1 MDLSSSKTIDQF
13 KSPIRVAAKILL
25 RSRETQKQRATTNR
39 RTINKLKD
47 DITKLR
53 QENLQLKLVAQQSQS
68 QLRSLEALFKRPENA
83 PIELPAD
90 PPLPH
95 HSYGP
100 NMIALA
106 INIACA
112 VGLRAAENV
121 IKTFFDWLQ
130 IKAPIPDWTSIRM
143 WMCRYG
149 VGLLEEPIERADDW
163 ILMADHSNQIGTDK
177 VLVILGIRASHMP
190 PSGQALRYEDM
201 RVMAVVPG
209 SNWQRE
215 DVAKQYKLVAQR
227 VGTPLAIV
235 TDGAVE
241 LRESAVGLEN
251 EGKIVMMFRD
261 FKHVA
266 ANEFK
271 RLLEQDNRFA
281 RFQTKLGQT
290 RSAIQQ
296 TELAHFTP
304 PSPKQKARFMNLEAQ
319 LNWAEMVLWQLS
331 HPKSGG
337 RQDITSKRMNAKLG
351 WLRGFRDDIARWNR
365 CQDIVSR
372 SLTVI
377 NEEGLYRGSAENL
390 KSALSFFGGC
400 AASDALMNKLTS
412 FVEESEQQLPAG
424 IRVPLSTEILE
435 SSFGQYKLL
444 ERQHSKGGFTT
455 LIAAFPALLKPC
467 TAELVKQTFSRMT
480 VSKLKEWTF
489 NHLGRTLASR
499 RQEAYQEATQPI

>member
-1 MDLSSSKTIDQF
+1 VNVSSSKTIDQF
-13 KSPIRVAAKILL
+13 KSPIRVSAKNLL
-25 RSRETQKQRATTNR
+25 RSRETQKHRAAVNRLNINKQRADNVQLR
-39 RTINKLKD
+39 REILH
-47 DITKLR
+47 
-53 QENLQLKLVAQQSQS
+53 LKLVAQQTQA
-68 QLRSLEALFKRPENA
+68 QLHSLEALFKRTENA

-90 PPLPH
+90 PSLPH
-95 HSYGP
+95 HSFGP
-100 NMIALA
+100 KMISLA
-106 INIACA
+106 INIACT
-112 VGLRAAENV
+112 VGLRAAEKV

-130 IKAPIPDWTSIRM
+130 IKTPVPDWTSIRM
-143 WMCRYG
+143 WLCRYG
-149 VGLLEEPIERADDW
+149 VGLLEEPIEQADDW

-177 VLVILGIRASHMP
+177 VLVILGIRACQMP
-190 PSGQALRYEDM
+190 PNGHTLRYEDM
-201 RVMAVVPG
+201 RVIAVVPG
-209 SNWQRE
+209 TNWQRE
-215 DVAKQYKLVAQR
+215 DVAKQYKLVAER
-227 VGTPLAIV
+227 IGTPLAIV

-241 LRESAVGLEN
+241 LRESAVGLKN

-281 RFQTKLGQT
+281 QFQAKLGQT

-304 PSPKQKARFMNLEAQ
+304 PSPKQKARFMNLESH

-331 HPKSGG
+331 HPNSAG
-337 RQDITSKRMNAKLG
+337 RTQITAKRMNAKLG

-365 CQDIVSR
+365 CQDIINR

-377 NEEGLYRGSAENL
+377 NEEGLYRGAAKNL
-390 KSALSFFGGC
+390 RSALSFLGGC

-412 FVEESEQQLPAG
+412 FVEESEQQLPEG

-455 LIAAFPALLKPC
+455 LIAAYPGLLKHC
-467 TAELVKQTFSRMT
+467 TADLVKQTFSRMP
-480 VSKLKEWTF
+480 VSKLKEWTSKQ
-489 NHLGRTLASR
+489 LGRTLACR
-499 RQEAYQEATQPI
+499 RKQAYGEVTQPI